1 MDMKMSDVFTMPMNC
16 SVEDSYCG
24 WDCIT
29 FGDGNI
35 TNKMAIAV
43 DLAINNHD
51 RLVDEVTTKD
61 EQIKN
66 LVGILELCVSG
77 MNEAMI
83 MEGLDF
89 YDELHAASELL
100 SKIKDTKL

>member
-1 MDMKMSDVFTMPMNC
+1 MNYQERREALGKINRLARELSDT
-16 SVEDSYCG
+16 VEL
-24 WDCIT
+24 

-51 RLVDEVTTKD
+51 RLVGEVTTKD